1 MRNRRWRPISAVERI
16 TIDRQWR
23 ELLTTAYIHTLTGN
37 DAPSAV
43 YMAGR
48 IVFVIS
54 HAMEGTG
61 HHADEPDMRIL
72 ADASDA
78 LMQQAG
84 RGPVMDEDL
93 RARMAAGL
101 AVCDRMAKVLPR
113 KSIVDGACT
122 LELMLRGKPTR

>member
-1 MRNRRWRPISAVERI
+1 MKKRRWRPISAIERI

-37 DAPSAV
+37 DVPNAV
-43 YMAGR
+43 HMAGR
-48 IVFVIS
+48 ILFVVS

-61 HHADEPDMRIL
+61 HQSDEPDMRIL
-72 ADASDA
+72 ADASNA
-78 LMQQAG
+78 LFEQSG
-84 RGPVMDEDL
+84 RGPLMDEEL

-113 KSIVDGACT
+113 RAIVDGACT
-122 LELMLRGKPTR
+122 LELMLRAKNAR